1 MYKIDRYIIFIF
13 SLGPSKTAANSKNVR
28 QNMVNSARFTE
39 IVTRGQGNKKIV
51 WFYAKNINKITD
63 YQPYLDSIK
72 SDLIEKLSE
81 YTRHRPI
88 KFHLK
93 LESTYI
99 RVQVENSTDNRSFQT
114 TSNEIFAATNIG
126 TLVSE
131 NFSKLLADTE
141 QYTGQGSA
149 FHLEKID

>member
-1 MYKIDRYIIFIF
+1 MI
-13 SLGPSKTAANSKNVR
+13 
-28 QNMVNSARFTE
+28 NSARFTE
-39 IVTRGQGNKKIV
+39 IMTRGQGNKKIV

-72 SDLIEKLSE
+72 SDLTEKLSE
-81 YTRHRPI
+81 YTRNRPI

-99 RVQVENSTDNRSFQT
+99 RPLVENSSNDRSFQT
-114 TSNEIFAATNIG
+114 TSNAIFAATNIG
-126 TLVSE
+126 TIASE

-141 QYTGQGSA
+141 EYTGQGSA
-149 FHLEKID
+149 FHLEKIDGMLLTIYPYTPLE